1 MPQGHKRLACGSS
14 PQCPRIYNQIKN
26 RVMNQKIF
34 IERGEGAALA
44 RIFGVTKGCVST
56 ALSFKKNSDLAKRIR
71 KAAIERGGQLVSFE
85 PVKKQQL

>member
-1 MPQGHKRLACGSS
+1 MR
-14 PQCPRIYNQIKN
+14 
-26 RVMNQKIF
+26 QKIF
-34 IERGEGAALA
+34 IERGEGTALA
-44 RIFGVTKGCVST
+44 RIFGCSRMYVSY